1 MFRRTVQF
9 LTFTYA
15 TLLLALLIA
24 LEWWAEKNWLI
35 SLLLFAPG
43 WGFLLPLALLG
54 PLALIRWQWR
64 LLLLQSCC
72 ALVVLFGYTTFRW
85 RERPLSS
92 PGDIKLVT
100 HNIGQGNTAQF
111 TAFLQAEMPDII
123 LLQDAAVGGAPYLR
137 LFPSYFTSQ
146 VGEYVCISRYPIAK
160 PSSVRDGSWQGRPVA
175 VRFEIT
181 VDRRQVAF
189 YSVHMATP
197 RPQLRNFLSPAFVRE
212 VLKDRRWP
220 KEVEDYQTWLRDQT
234 GRAEAL
240 ARKISLEKLPVI
252 VAGDFNTPDHGY
264 IYHLFAKRTADAF
277 AKAGRGWGMTFPGGR
292 DGETAG
298 SRPWLR
304 LDYIFA
310 GSDWNVLFCEPETG
324 TRSQHRAVM
333 SILRPRLPSQN

>member
-1 MFRRTVQF
+1 MVRLQ
-9 LTFTYA
+9 
-15 TLLLALLIA
+15 LL
-24 LEWWAEKNWLI
+24 

-43 WGFLLPLALLG
+43 WGFLLPLVLLG

-64 LLLLQSCC
+64 MLLLQLCC
-72 ALVVLFGYTTFRW
+72 ALLVLFGYTTFRW
-85 RERPLSS
+85 RERPLST
-92 PGDIKLVT
+92 PGDIKVVS
-100 HNIGQGNTAQF
+100 HNIGQGSTAQF
-111 TAFLQAEMPDII
+111 TAFLRAEAPDVI
-123 LLQDAAVGGAPYLR
+123 LLQDATSRGLPYPR
-137 LFPSYFTSQ
+137 LFPSYFASTM
-146 VGEYVCISRYPIAK
+146 GEYVCISRYPIAK
-160 PSSVRDGSWQGRPVA
+160 TSSVPDGNWRGRPIA

-181 VDRRQVAF
+181 IDRRQVAF

-220 KEVEDYQTWLRDQT
+220 SEVEDYQRWLNDQA

-240 ARKISLEKLPVI
+240 AQRISSEELPVV

-264 IYHLFAKRTADAF
+264 IYHLFAKEMTDAF

-292 DGETAG
+292 DGETAR

-310 GSDWNVLFCEPETG
+310 GSEWNAVFCEPEEG
-324 TRSQHRAVM
+324 TRSQHRAVVA
-333 SILRPRLPSQN
+333 ILRPRFSQN